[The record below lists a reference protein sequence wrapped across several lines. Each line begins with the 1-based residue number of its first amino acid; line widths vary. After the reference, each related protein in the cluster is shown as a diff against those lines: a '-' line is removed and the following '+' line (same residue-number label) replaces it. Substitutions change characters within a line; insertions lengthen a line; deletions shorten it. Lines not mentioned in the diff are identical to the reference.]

1 MTTALDHVNVRRI
14 MFYIEKQIRHRA
26 YERSFEWK
34 TLEER
39 FIVHEQCTIEVLE
52 DVKSRRGIFD
62 FKIEHVNP
70 TRYKAIINYREGRE
84 PIIIEWWSEQGMIEN
99 HELQKQNF
107 FVKLINA
114 FKKVIY
120 GC

>member
-1 MTTALDHVNVRRI
+1 MDTLDHVNVRRI
-14 MFYIEKQIRHRA
+14 MFYIEKRIRQRER
-26 YERSFEWK
+26 ERSFEWK

-52 DVKSRRGIFD
+52 DVKSRKGIFD

-70 TRYKAIINYREGRE
+70 TRYKAIINFREGHE
-84 PIIIEWWSEQGMIEN
+84 PIIIETRAEQKIE
-99 HELQKQNF
+99 ELQKQNF